1 MNAQDTNSIYR
12 VAVMMGV
19 FVARRSGGHLNPA
32 VTFANCIYRGFPW
45 YKLPYYTVAQVLGAM
60 LGAVVV
66 YANYVSAIDLLEGA
80 PGVRTINATAGVF
93 ATYPVP
99 FISTRQQF
107 FSEFLASAIL
117 MFSIFSL
124 VDAGL
129 GSIMPLFL
137 LFLIFGIGA
146 SFGWETGYAMN
157 LARDFGPRLMCFFVG
172 YGDAVFT
179 ASGSYFWVCLSPFTS
194 STRSD
199 RSANRLFR
207 SDPHRRAI
215 FRNGERR
222 SPVRRA
228 RTRRRQ
234 QSYPYA
240 VEQPIRARVTTPSTK
255 KGPRIS

>member
-1 MNAQDTNSIYR
+1 MLVPYLSTASSQDERLLTLFVSSDR

-32 VTFANCIYRGFPW
+32 VTFANCVYRGFPW
-45 YKLPYYTVAQVLGAM
+45 YKFPYYTVAQVLGAM

-66 YANYVSAIDLLEGA
+66 YANYISAIDLIEG
-80 PGVRTINATAGVF
+80 GSGIRTINATAGVF
-93 ATYPVP
+93 STYPVP
-99 FISTRQQF
+99 FISTKQQF

-129 GSIMPLFL
+129 GNILPLFL

-146 SFGWETGYAMN
+146 AFGWETGYAMN

-179 ASGSYFWVCLSPFTS
+179 ASGSYFWVCLSHYTFMRGASWRP
-194 STRSD
+194 
-199 RSANRLFR
+199 
-207 SDPHRRAI
+207 
-215 FRNGERR
+215 
-222 SPVRRA
+222 
-228 RTRRRQ
+228 
-234 QSYPYA
+234 
-240 VEQPIRARVTTPSTK
+240 
-255 KGPRIS
+255 